1 MKECKDPYQPI
12 IGIKCQF
19 LTVTASREC
28 SPSSKFSLAQF
39 DTFLT
44 VTERNAAELSLELPR
59 YLDEL
64 FVPFPAIEAAFDPAL
79 APASAES
86 LVLRRG
92 PESENNLPDI

>member
-1 MKECKDPYQPI
+1 MI
-12 IGIKCQF
+12 
-19 LTVTASREC
+19 VTAQRES
-28 SPSSKFSLAQF
+28 SPSSEFSLAQL

-64 FVPFPAIEAAFDPAL
+64 FVPFPATL
-79 APASAES
+79 TPASAAS
-86 LVLRRG
+86 LVLLRG